1 MGSKLLS
8 PGEGQVSLLKKLNLI
23 PTQGLI
29 NKAVLFRCLF
39 LLTGLLTGS
48 TALCDAQSTFIQHY
62 TTKDGL
68 PSNNCYSIFQDT
80 KQFLW
85 IATNAGVSRFDGQRF
100 ENFTIDDGLPDNQ
113 ILQIKE
119 DHKGRIWFLAF
130 NGEMSYFHNGQ
141 IYNSTNDET
150 LRLLKFNAVIISIF
164 HDSKDR
170 LWFGTNKNLLFMF
183 DGKTLSKYSSKDQNN
198 QFISSY
204 ANEDAQGRMWIY
216 SQNSVRLFKH
226 GKFDLVNRNTPT
238 ALSYKMVAST
248 NSNTMWY
255 MDKKGLNYKRGR
267 VQKLIKPINQKLTEL
282 ELGYFHVDQDDL
294 WLSSQDGVFHI
305 DSTGHTQHYLKGVPT
320 AQVIKDSQQNTWFT
334 SSEGIYML
342 PRKENRMFTI
352 DKTHGLSS
360 NVVKSILKDRKKNIW
375 LGLEGGFLNK
385 VDNSNKI
392 SVFKVKRSRPYHT
405 GLKKL
410 ILSADGQSIFFASDE
425 VLGVI
430 SNIHTDQPKKT
441 YLQEQQQ
448 SVFVVKDFAL
458 NGEHSLAVALS
469 SGVFTLKDV
478 NKSFQ
483 FSMSGLQ
490 EGVDFFEDRAYSTF
504 FDKQGKLWFSN
515 TRGLHEFSKG
525 KLKPFSKNS
534 HLTKRINDIK
544 QLPDGTLVLA
554 TDGYGL
560 LLTDGKDILQHITQ
574 LDGLA
579 SNICGEL
586 FVSGKDI
593 WVITNKGINR
603 ICMDTSMPIVES
615 FQYTNALLKN
625 DVNDVYIDED
635 TAYFATNS
643 GLVYFHNKKHN
654 QLVAPPKAL
663 VTSIVVDGIKRNIN
677 DLNIKLNPLNNKIAF
692 YFTAVDFQNQDMWYR
707 YRMKPV
713 DEWAETRIKRIEI
726 SALEPGKYKFELQA
740 KTINSDWGEPVFLS
754 FELKAKLWETTWFK
768 LLLFALAGLG
778 LYGIAVVV
786 TKKQKNKEQ
795 QKLLLKN
802 KILML
807 EQRALQ
813 AMMNPH
819 FVFNVMNSIQHY
831 INTKDTS
838 SANKVLTGF
847 AKLIRKNLEICTKS
861 YISLQEELEYL
872 ELYLSLEK
880 KRFGNKL
887 HYDIRIGATIDKEET
902 FIPSMLLQP
911 YIENAIWH
919 GIMPLEQ
926 GGDLNITITQQ
937 TQHDLLIEISDNGV
951 GIDNSLKHKK
961 FTHTSKG
968 MNLTQE
974 RINLLNQIEVK
985 PIQIQVKQNGDSGTS
1000 VKILIKIAE

>member
-1 MGSKLLS
+1 M
-8 PGEGQVSLLKKLNLI
+8 SLLKKLNLI

-29 NKAVLFRCLF
+29 NKAGFFRYLL
-39 LLTGLLTGS
+39 LLTVLLTGS

-62 TTKDGL
+62 STKEGL
-68 PSNNCYSIFQDT
+68 PSNNCYSIFQDAN
-80 KQFLW
+80 QFLW
-85 IATNAGVSRFDGQRF
+85 IATDAGVSRFDGQRF

-113 ILQIKE
+113 VLQIKE
-119 DHKGRIWFLAF
+119 DRKGRIWFLAF

-183 DGKTLSKYSSKDQNN
+183 DGKTLSKYSSTDQNN
-198 QFISSY
+198 QFIFSY
-204 ANEDAQGRMWIY
+204 ANEDAQGRMWVY

-226 GKFDLVNRNTPT
+226 GKFDLVNSHTAS
-238 ALSYKMVAST
+238 ALSYKMIASA

-255 MDKKGLNYKRGR
+255 LDKKGLNFKQGK
-267 VQKLIKPINQKLTEL
+267 VQKLVRAINQKFAAL
-282 ELGYFHVDQDDL
+282 ELGYFHVDHDNL

-305 DSTGHTQHYLKGVPT
+305 DSIGHTQHYLKGIPT
-320 AQVIKDSQQNTWFT
+320 VQVIKDMQQNMWFT
-334 SSEGIYML
+334 SSDGIYML
-342 PRKENRMFTI
+342 PREENRMFTLN
-352 DKTHGLSS
+352 KTHGLSS
-360 NVVKSILKDRKKNIW
+360 NVVKSIIKDRKKNIW

-385 VDNSNKI
+385 LDTSNQI
-392 SVFKVKRSRPYHT
+392 SVFKVKRNRPYHT
-405 GLKKL
+405 GIKKL
-410 ILSADGQSIFFASDE
+410 MLNADGQSIFFASDE
-425 VLGVI
+425 GLGVI
-430 SNIHTDQPKKT
+430 SNIHGDQPEKT

-458 NGEHSLAVALS
+458 NGDHSLAVALS
-469 SGVFTLKDV
+469 SGVFILKES
-478 NKSFQ
+478 NKNFE
-483 FSMSGLQ
+483 FSMLNLM

-504 FDKQGKLWFSN
+504 YDKQGKLWFSN
-515 TRGLHEFSKG
+515 TKGLHEFSKG
-525 KLKPFSKNS
+525 KLKPFNKNS
-534 HLTKRINDIK
+534 LLTKRINDIK

-560 LLTDGKDILQHITQ
+560 LLTDGQDILHHITQ

-579 SNICGEL
+579 SNICSEL

-603 ICMDTSMPIVES
+603 ICMDTSVPKVES

-635 TAYFATNS
+635 TSYFATNS

-654 QLVAPPKAL
+654 QLVEPPKAL

-692 YFTAVDFQNQDMWYR
+692 YFTAIDFQNQDMWYR
-707 YRMKPV
+707 YRLKPE
-713 DEWAETRIKRIEI
+713 DEWAETRVKRIEV

-754 FELKAKLWETTWFK
+754 FDLKAKLWETTWFK
-768 LLLFALAGLG
+768 LILFALAGLG

-880 KRFGNKL
+880 KRFGDKL
-887 HYDIRIGATIDKEET
+887 HYDIRIAATIDKEET

-926 GGDLNITITQQ
+926 GGDLHITISLQNQ
-937 TQHDLLIEISDNGV
+937 DDLLIEISDNGV

-974 RINLLNQIEVK
+974 RINLINQIEVN
-985 PIQIQVKQNGDSGTS
+985 PIQIQVKQNGISGTS